1 MPVADRRALL
11 DLVEPF
17 IAELWNNG
25 WESWADR
32 FWPGIVNWIQVT
44 NKSREPEDMRQ
55 RARDWLQRRWSE
67 ARDLNLAVEER
78 RRVVRDSTRSFSWY
92 DPNAGY
98 SVLSDTERRA
108 LLDEVEGAVR
118 QLWDDAW
125 GSWAIAYWPNSAP
138 DLRDSPVAST
148 ALRSSPRSPALPQT
162 TSDDLDANPDY
173 EEPDRKGKHRA
184 KRSATPLFFPSSPH
198 ASSPEFVP
206 PDEASAIRT
215 PPLKLR
221 LRLRAPAA
229 SSAPAVGQATAGL
242 ATTPVD
248 VLTCEPSLAASGK
261 TLYGEGD
268 LGTRPVQ
275 KLN

>member
-78 RRVVRDSTRSFSWY
+78 RRVVRDSTIIFM
-92 DPNAGY
+92 DPNTGY

-108 LLDEVEGAVR
+108 LLDEVEGA
-118 QLWDDAW
+118 
-125 GSWAIAYWPNSAP
+125 
-138 DLRDSPVAST
+138 
-148 ALRSSPRSPALPQT
+148 SPALPQT
-162 TSDDLDANPDY
+162 TSDDLDADPDY
-173 EEPDRKGKHRA
+173 KEPDRKGKHRA